1 MLQRVELLCNSLF
14 LCHII
19 TKKGYFMNRVLKLIR
34 GEAAFRQGI
43 FGTGISVAVLDTGV
57 FPHLAIKD
65 RIVSFKDYQTQ
76 RIIPYDDNGHGT
88 HILGIIGGNLAS
100 QRFYGVAPGCRF
112 HVYKIL
118 NQNGNGK
125 IQILTEAIWD
135 VIARSKQEKVH
146 IINISIGVAEHLASE
161 EYEKLN
167 HAIDEAWKRGIVV
180 VAAAGNNGPM
190 ENTVTLPGINKRV
203 ITVGCSD
210 DKSKGMIGGLKKG
223 YSGIGPTSD
232 CVVKPE
238 VLVPGTNIRSC
249 GIQSPNSFSIKSGTS
264 MAAPVVTG
272 MIALLL
278 EKYPHLTPDEVKL
291 KIYHSVTKVQDNEH
305 CWGQLYVDNL
315 LK

>member
-1 MLQRVELLCNSLF
+1 
-14 LCHII
+14 
-19 TKKGYFMNRVLKLIR
+19 MNRVIKLIH
-34 GEAAFRQGI
+34 GEAAYRQRLTGEGI
-43 FGTGISVAVLDTGV
+43 HVAVLDSGA

-65 RIVSFKDYQTQ
+65 RIVEFKDYQHKK
-76 RIIPYDDNGHGT
+76 IIPYDDNGHGT
-88 HILGIIGGNLAS
+88 HILGIIGGNLMKYG
-100 QRFYGVAPGCRF
+100 FHGVAPGCLF

-118 NQNGNGK
+118 NENGNGK
-125 IQILTEAIWD
+125 IQVLTDALWD
-135 VIARSKQEKVH
+135 IIASLPKTKIR
-146 IINISIGVAEHLASE
+146 IINISIGVAENMALTDQM
-161 EYEKLN
+161 KLN
-167 HAIDEAWKRGIVV
+167 HAIDEAWKRGIVI
-180 VAAAGNNGPM
+180 VAAAGNNGPG

-210 DKSKGMIGGLKKG
+210 DRSKGVIGGLKRG
-223 YSGIGPTSD
+223 YSGTGPTAE

-249 GIQSPNSFSIKSGTS
+249 GHQSANGFSIKSGTS

-291 KIYHSVTKVQDNEH
+291 KIYHSVKKAEDNKN
-305 CWGQLYVDNL
+305 CWGYLYVDDL